1 MHPVGC
7 IFRLELRSVEKC
19 FRALLVTPATIPYMN
34 CLYKISPIVKAVGS
48 GAELSR
54 LMYPLPRRLA
64 LQLLTHAI
72 GCANQIT
79 EPNHQFV

>member
-7 IFRLELRSVEKC
+7 IFRLELLSVEKC
-19 FRALLVTPATIPYMN
+19 LRALLVTPATIPYMN
-34 CLYKISPIVKAVGS
+34 CLYKISPIVKAVG
-48 GAELSR
+48 AAPNCR
-54 LMYPLPRRLA
+54 LMCPLPRRLA

>member
-7 IFRLELRSVEKC
+7 IFRLELLSVEKC
-19 FRALLVTPATIPYMN
+19 LRALLITPSTIPYIN
-34 CLYKISPIVKAVGS
+34 CLYKILAVVKAFGS
-48 GAELSR
+48 ALNSSR
-54 LMYPLPRRLA
+54 LTYPLARRLA
-64 LQLLTHAI
+64 LELLTHAI